1 MECRTPENHATS
13 VDEESFWTYFSMD
26 YLYKFSETRVTLLE
40 TKASLLLQL
49 VVFVGRER
57 EGQSAKSHVLDTS
70 YDLLGISFTLVPQDF
85 IVKVVDGLQHNSV
98 PLWITF
104 ENFVVNFGHLA
115 GTSGTLFAPV

>member
-1 MECRTPENHATS
+1 
-13 VDEESFWTYFSMD
+13 MD